1 MDRPSCL
8 KVMLLWSQFSIQNM
22 YRVEISH
29 FWCPF
34 AVLEY
39 SLYLIDVKAYMKGSW
54 ISINVCK
61 YLPIPYSIPV
71 GFDASSAA
79 CRAFSSSSS
88 SSLSFSFL
96 GSKICWPVA
105 EELPKQVDD
114 QLAVS
119 SHLEKYDRQIGSSPQ
134 ASGQKL
140 TNLWNRWHDLPGSK
154 VNFFPADWQHPDTR
168 RSREA
173 SPLGP
178 PCHFC
183 KARA

>member
-140 TNLWNRWHDLPGSK
+140 TDLWNRWHDLP
-154 VNFFPADWQHPDTR
+154 FQ
-168 RSREA
+168 RSIS
-173 SPLGP
+173 SPPTGNIRTPVVAERLL
-178 PCHFC
+178 H
-183 KARA
+183 